1 MAPEAQS
8 VPRIGF
14 LELTAAPPPLTAWRR
29 GLLQGLADLGYVD
42 GQNVVFVNRWAEGRE
57 ERLPGLGAEL
67 LRAKVDVVTS
77 SSTEAILALREL
89 SKTIP
94 IGIAPIHEPIGN
106 GRGAASAR

>member
-29 GLLQGLADLGYVD
+29 GLLRGLADLGYVD

-57 ERLPGLGAEL
+57 EQLPGLAAEL
-67 LRAKVDVVTS
+67 LESKADIITS
-77 SSTEAILALREL
+77 SSTEAIIALRNL
-89 SKTIP
+89 SRTVP
-94 IGIAPIHEPIGN
+94 IVMAPISDPVGN
-106 GRGAASAR
+106 GLVVS